1 MSTGT
6 ALAFNILSAELIAV
20 GIGHQNAVLILCVL
34 GLAWIQSG
42 YRVRKLL
49 GRKLASF

>member
-20 GIGHQNAVLILCVL
+20 GIGHQNLLLILCVVT
-34 GLAWIQSG
+34 LAWIQSG
-42 YRVRKLL
+42 YRVRSLL
-49 GRKLASF
+49 GQKIPLF

>member
-20 GIGHQNAVLILCVL
+20 GIGHQSAPLILCVVS
-34 GLAWIQSG
+34 LAWIQSG
-42 YRVRKLL
+42 YRVRSLL
-49 GRKLASF
+49 GQKIPSF

>member
-20 GIGHQNAVLILCVL
+20 GIGHQNALLILCVVT
-34 GLAWIQSG
+34 LAWIQSG
-42 YRVRKLL
+42 YRVRSLL
-49 GRKLASF
+49 GQKIPLF

>member
-20 GIGHQNAVLILCVL
+20 GIGHQNPLLILCVVT
-34 GLAWIQSG
+34 LAWIQSG
-42 YRVRKLL
+42 YRVRGLL
-49 GRKLASF
+49 GQKIPSF

>member
-20 GIGHQNAVLILCVL
+20 GIGHQNVLLILCVVT
-34 GLAWIQSG
+34 LAWIQSG
-42 YRVRKLL
+42 YRVRNLL
-49 GRKLASF
+49 GRKIPSF